1 MECKESKE
9 LLSEYIDGLLDGDT
23 RALVEEHLNACRGC
37 RDELASLKTLVS
49 ELGALDT
56 VPAPEDFLKQVHERL
71 ETPSRLSRILGTL
84 FVPFRIKIPLEFAGA
99 AVVALLLGFVFL
111 AETPVKYRAP
121 GTQDKQGERLAQKP
135 LPAGQRIPYKE
146 ESLPSFASDA
156 EETMGENKQKRALI
170 ELALLIKKFPEE
182 EASKT
187 LTLVDA
193 PSLQTKDRKKSS
205 PEKVGTAEGLSGRAD
220 SLDRAAKPSPEPAS
234 PAPSL
239 EAQDLS
245 AERDSAFP
253 IDNVAEIVGLAG
265 GEILEV
271 HDAIDGSATWSILLD
286 IPAYRYPDLLE
297 KLGALGILQHP
308 DSPPQDLTGDLQV
321 RLRLL
326 FPK

>member
-9 LLSEYIDGLLDGDT
+9 LLSEYIDGLLDSGT
-23 RALVEEHLNACRGC
+23 RARVEEHLNACGGC

-49 ELGALDT
+49 ELGSLDI
-56 VPAPEDFLKQVHERL
+56 VPAPEDFLRQIHERL
-71 ETPSRLSRILGTL
+71 DTPSRLSRILRTL

-111 AETPVKYRAP
+111 VETPVIYRAP
-121 GTQDKQGERLAQKP
+121 GTQDKLDERLAKKP
-135 LPAGQRIPYKE
+135 LPAGQRIPSKE

-156 EETMGENKQKRALI
+156 EETMGENKQERALI

-187 LTLVDA
+187 LTFVDA
-193 PSLQTKDRKKSS
+193 PSLQTKARKKSS
-205 PEKVGTAEGLSGRAD
+205 RDKVGTAEGLAGRAE
-220 SLDRAAKPSPEPAS
+220 SLDRAPSAEPAS

-239 EAQDLS
+239 EAQGLS
-245 AERDSAFP
+245 AEGDEAFP
-253 IDNVAEIVGLAG
+253 IHKVTEIVGLAG

-271 HDAIDGSATWSILLD
+271 HDAIDGAATRSILLN
-286 IPAYRYPDLLE
+286 IPAHRYPDLLE
-297 KLGALGILQHP
+297 KLGTLGILQNP

-326 FPK
+326 YSR